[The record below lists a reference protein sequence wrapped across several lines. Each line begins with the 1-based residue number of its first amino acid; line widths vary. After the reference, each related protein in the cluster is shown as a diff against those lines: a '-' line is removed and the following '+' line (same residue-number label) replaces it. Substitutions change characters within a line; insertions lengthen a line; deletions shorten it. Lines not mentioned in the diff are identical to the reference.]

1 MLKFWLRNQEMLQGT
16 VLYNYKLT
24 MDNKKS
30 FGFYLLI
37 SFIIFFFLHFI
48 SVRHISLHICTVTVY
63 ILNWKQTKI
72 VVSLFSLSERH
83 REAWPKIEQN
93 LFSPR
98 LSNNQF
104 VLRVTPPNCIPDG
117 CFFLNTIVRDIGSG
131 WRGQQWARSS

>member
-1 MLKFWLRNQEMLQGT
+1 MLQGT

-48 SVRHISLHICTVTVY
+48 SVRHISLHMYMYRYSIY
-63 ILNWKQTKI
+63 FELKKKKKLSL
-72 VVSLFSLSERH
+72 SLFSLSERH